1 MWHLPIP
8 NSDKKMYK
16 GLKKRK
22 ITENISIINVWT
34 EHYQGRI
41 SIFSYFYEYLFFF
54 FHLGI
59 RLDIKVVRA
68 KKTPETKGGREN
80 SFHLTPCYS
89 VGGRFAAI
97 RFVGS
102 VGAISRA
109 IAQLFESD
117 TRRARH
123 AE

>member
-1 MWHLPIP
+1 MFGRNII
-8 NSDKKMYK
+8 K
-16 GLKKRK
+16 GVFPFFH
-22 ITENISIINVWT
+22 IFMNIC
-34 EHYQGRI
+34 
-41 SIFSYFYEYLFFF
+41 FFF

-89 VGGRFAAI
+89 VGGRFAAV